1 MLHGV
6 CLCDVCFYIYSY
18 KHDPPKNTHDVH
30 YLETIQNFVHE
41 KMYILSHCHKINILL
56 YSSFFDKKL
65 CHTHRMYKNTRGEI
79 HYVFIIISHAAIFN
93 CDFNHYIINFR
104 NSIRYDN

>member
-18 KHDPPKNTHDVH
+18 KHDPPNNTHNVH

-41 KMYILSHCHKINILL
+41 KMYTLSHCHKINILL
-56 YSSFFDKKL
+56 YSSFSDKK
-65 CHTHRMYKNTRGEI
+65 I
-79 HYVFIIISHAAIFN
+79 VIIFIKCIKTPEEKFIVSLLLSHAAIFN
-93 CDFNHYIINFR
+93 CNLIII
-104 NSIRYDN
+104 S